1 MGPETNTSPRFM
13 ENIVRE
19 AISNEVSRIVE
30 EMTEG
35 AKQLLERRLK
45 TMAAEVSIRIMDYVK
60 METLAHELVI
70 RVDTRDLRIG
80 RGGTHG

>member
-1 MGPETNTSPRFM
+1 M